1 MINLSFNVIQ
11 FSLMFTLVVGMIVA
25 AAKKPRPKEQEAK
38 TQKPQSQSGK
48 KKPHEKG
55 MGNKKCDS
63 FNEISYSFNEIV
75 SMRMW

>member
-38 TQKPQSQSGK
+38 TQKPQSHSGK
-48 KKPHEKG
+48 KKKIQ
-55 MGNKKCDS
+55 MKKEWETKKVIDS
-63 FNEISYSFNEIV
+63 WIG
-75 SMRMW
+75 RQTQ